1 MFHNFTF
8 EYPVVFV
15 LVIVFLLCLRYCKP
29 KKMALFFPNVAL
41 LKKSTQKS
49 RIVLNLLKFLMV
61 FLAIVALASPVRED
75 SVVNRNNMGYE
86 ISLILDASGSMRE
99 NGKFDSVKDIVT
111 KFIDQRKNDKIGL
124 SIFGDFAYVAI
135 PLTYDKKSIK
145 RLLRRIDVGVAGVN
159 RTALYEALFLSSN
172 LFKKSKAKEKIAI
185 LLTDGMDNA
194 NTIPLDVAINTAKK
208 YGIKVYTIGVGSAGD
223 FDPQVLQ
230 KIAKATG
237 GRYYS
242 ANSAQ
247 KLQQIYKRI
256 DSLEKSK
263 FKAQKYVKK
272 SYYFQYP
279 LGFAIVFLI
288 LYFYLRNKE

>member
-15 LVIVFLLCLRYCKP
+15 LVIVFLLCLSYCKP
-29 KKMALFFPNVAL
+29 KKMALLFPNVAL

-49 RIVLNLLKFLMV
+49 RIVLNLVKFLMV